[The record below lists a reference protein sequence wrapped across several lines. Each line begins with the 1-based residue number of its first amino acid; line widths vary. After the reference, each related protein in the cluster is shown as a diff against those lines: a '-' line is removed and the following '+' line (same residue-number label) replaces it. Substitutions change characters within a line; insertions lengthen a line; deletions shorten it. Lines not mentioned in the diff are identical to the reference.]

1 MLTYRFVSRKEKKD
15 SVRLRVTIDRKT
27 AELSLGFSAP
37 QELLDD
43 IVAGAA
49 PKSYGKQMQTV
60 KQYRMIVEEVKQ
72 EIARESNDSR
82 LTVSEF
88 MLRVKTEVARRNGM
102 PAPERR
108 GTLVD
113 YYEKTIK
120 LRHAEST
127 IVNMSRTLD
136 KIKRFCEDPSNEFR
150 MKPESL
156 TFEHVTLSWLYA
168 FDAWMGEHGLAV
180 NSRVNHIGNLKSVF
194 NRAMDEELTSN
205 YPFRRLKLRKEQ
217 TRKRSLPIEDLRKL
231 FTYEVKEWQRF
242 YIDMFKLS
250 FFLIGIN
257 PTDMFNLGSL
267 VGGRAEYRR
276 AKTGKLYSVK
286 IEPEAME
293 IIERWR
299 GEKKLLCLADKWKNP
314 HNFCTQ
320 INLNLSRIGER
331 VHKPGGAPRD
341 EEVRPLFPDLSMYWA
356 RHSWA
361 TIAYEI
367 GIPVDVI
374 SQALGHSPTN
384 TTTEIYI
391 RRDPKKVD
399 EANRWV
405 IDFVLYGKS

>member
-27 AELSLGFSAP
+27 SELSLGFSAP

-43 IVAGAA
+43 IVAGSA
-49 PKSYGKQMQTV
+49 PKAYGKQMQIV
-60 KQYRMIVEEVKQ
+60 KQYRIIVEETKQ
-72 EIARESNDSR
+72 EIIRDGDSWP
-82 LTVSEF
+82 TVAEF
-88 MLRVKTEVARRNGM
+88 MLSVKTEVARRKGM
-102 PAPERR
+102 PVPERR
-108 GTLVD
+108 GNLVA
-113 YYEKTIK
+113 YYEKTVK
-120 LRHAEST
+120 LRHSEGT
-127 IVNMSRTLD
+127 IINMQRTLD

-150 MKPESL
+150 IKPELL
-156 TFEHVTLSWLYA
+156 TFEHVTISWLYA
-168 FDAWMGEHGLAV
+168 FDAWMVDKGLSV
-180 NSRVNHIGNLKSVF
+180 NSRISHISHLKSVF
-194 NRAMDEELTSN
+194 NRAIDEELTDK
-205 YPFRRLKLRKEQ
+205 YPFRRLKIKKEP

-231 FTYEVKEWQRF
+231 FSYNVKEWQKF

-250 FFLIGIN
+250 FFLIGMN
-257 PTDMFNLGSL
+257 PTDMFSLGNL

-276 AKTGKLYSVK
+276 AKTGKLYSIKV
-286 IEPEAME
+286 EPEAME

-299 GEKKLLCLADKWKNP
+299 GEKNLLCLADKWKNP

-331 VHKPGGAPRD
+331 IHKPGAPPRV
-341 EEVRPLFPDLSMYWA
+341 EEVIPLFPDLSMYWA

-399 EANRWV
+399 AANRRV
-405 IDFVLYGKS
+405 LDYVLYGKS